1 MPAETAPGRS
11 ARARLLA
18 LAGLVLF
25 FALPIAGA
33 ALYHSQRMFV
43 FGDLSGPDEATVL
56 ADAKPASWTAYRR
69 DGAARLAILLTDE
82 NSAWLGLANGLKS
95 LGVPFTITRDVREA
109 VRHRVVLAYPV
120 VSGRALPPEDLRVLA
135 AHPRQGGTLIA
146 TNVLGGGLNEV
157 FGFRDAAES
166 RQRYELAYADETA
179 RWLGLDEPEERSAD
193 LGDRASG
200 EAQLGTTAYGEPRE
214 ALARFDD
221 GGAAIVRRRFEGG
234 VAYALGFDPGSLL
247 LAGQNARG
255 TDLERDY
262 VNAYAPQGDVVL
274 RMLRQ
279 IWREGEPLAISL
291 GRVPDGR
298 SLAAIMTFDVDFTRS
313 LPNAE
318 AYAEFLK
325 SRDVRG
331 TFFIQTKYLR
341 DYNDSIMLTDATAA
355 HLRRLGELG
364 MELAS
369 HSVSH
374 ANAFRHFEMGDG
386 TERYPDYRP
395 VVVSR
400 DRAEGGTI
408 LGELR
413 VSKFLI
419 ETLAKPARV
428 VSFRP
433 GHLSNPPGLPQA
445 LEATG
450 YRFSSSVTAGV
461 SLTHLPF
468 RLTRDRL
475 ASAETGVF
483 EFPITVEDE
492 RDPLMG
498 ARLEQSL
505 AVARKIAR
513 HGGLFVVLIH
523 PNVLDHKLGF
533 LRALV
538 DRLKGEAWFG
548 ALEEFGRWW
557 AARDRVELDVE
568 RRGDRLV
575 ARLAAPEAVASLT
588 LETPAGWVPD
598 PAAPTSRAARATARG
613 ILIERLEGAAEFVLM
628 PRD

>member
-1 MPAETAPGRS
+1 
-11 ARARLLA
+11 
-18 LAGLVLF
+18 
-25 FALPIAGA
+25 
-33 ALYHSQRMFV
+33 
-43 FGDLSGPDEATVL
+43 
-56 ADAKPASWTAYRR
+56 
-69 DGAARLAILLTDE
+69 
-82 NSAWLGLANGLKS
+82 
-95 LGVPFTITRDVREA
+95 
-109 VRHRVVLAYPV
+109 
-120 VSGRALPPEDLRVLA
+120 
-135 AHPRQGGTLIA
+135 
-146 TNVLGGGLNEV
+146 
-157 FGFRDAAES
+157 
-166 RQRYELAYADETA
+166 
-179 RWLGLDEPEERSAD
+179 
-193 LGDRASG
+193 
-200 EAQLGTTAYGEPRE
+200 
-214 ALARFDD
+214 
-221 GGAAIVRRRFEGG
+221 
-234 VAYALGFDPGSLL
+234 
-247 LAGQNARG
+247 
-255 TDLERDY
+255 
-262 VNAYAPQGDVVL
+262 
-274 RMLRQ
+274 
-279 IWREGEPLAISL
+279 
-291 GRVPDGR
+291 
-298 SLAAIMTFDVDFTRS
+298 
-313 LPNAE
+313 
-318 AYAEFLK
+318 
-325 SRDVRG
+325 
-331 TFFIQTKYLR
+331 
-341 DYNDSIMLTDATAA
+341 
-355 HLRRLGELG
+355 
-364 MELAS
+364 
-369 HSVSH
+369 
-374 ANAFRHFEMGDG
+374 
-386 TERYPDYRP
+386 
-395 VVVSR
+395 
-400 DRAEGGTI
+400 
-408 LGELR
+408 LR

-445 LEATG
+445 LEASG

-492 RDPLMG
+492 RDPPMG

-575 ARLAAPEAVASLT
+575 ARLAAPEAVAGLT
-588 LETPAGWVPD
+588 LEAPAGWVPD